1 MKKTFFFFAA
11 LVAVA
16 ACNEVKVETPSLT
29 REVTIKA
36 SSAETKTQL
45 SDDAV
50 LWEANDAVALR
61 FTKDAAHHVATFTT
75 TEAGPNVNFTGTL
88 PNTVSV
94 DGGYD
99 EIGYAVYPAAAMANE
114 GTVSASLPSAVT
126 VNANGSF
133 DSGKNLSSAKVSLA
147 NLDETGSTTATFQ
160 NAFSIIRFTLDAGV
174 ETLEITADKPLV
186 GTAAMEF
193 DEVGRLVKSGD
204 FTSPSNIITVTPP
217 AESTFD
223 GETVYNVLVFPGSFT
238 SLTARMTDADGCTYE
253 KTNTGSYQFD
263 ASKFYTFN
271 FTNPANF
278 TKDYGFTA
286 TGKSFVEDTDEVQ
299 VVIGST
305 PEGVLTAKAG
315 NAFAGKTTHAKYE
328 TDAAGYLLYP
338 ASAYNAGN
346 ITYNLPAD
354 GSVLAELWSA
364 PFSLKDT
371 EVAFTSVESALATL
385 QFTVPAG
392 VKSVTIESTKGIV
405 GDAVM
410 NVTEGVLSVSGEGAG
425 KTIELAEVSA
435 QQYTLT
441 IYPISE
447 AANLAVT
454 LKDAADKTVVKNF
467 NGKTVAAKETL
478 ILNLSGELNFDKDG
492 SFNNEDFGDGLDG
505 GNPIEF

>member
-16 ACNEVKVETPSLT
+16 ACNEVKIETPSLT

-45 SDDAV
+45 SGDAV

-61 FTKDAAHHVATFTT
+61 FTKDAAHHVETFTT
-75 TEAGPNVNFTGTL
+75 ADAGASVNFKGTL
-88 PNTVSV
+88 PNTVSFA
-94 DGGYD
+94 GGYD
-99 EIGYAVYPAAAMANE
+99 EIGYAVYPAVAMAND

-133 DSGKNLSSAKVSLA
+133 DSGKNLSSAMVSLA
-147 NLDETGSTTATFQ
+147 NLDATGSTTATFQ

-186 GTAAMEF
+186 GTAAMAF
-193 DEVGRLVKSGD
+193 DGDGRLVKSGD
-204 FTSPSNIITVTPP
+204 FTLPSNTITVTPP

-223 GETVYNVLVFPGSFT
+223 GETVYNVLVFPGSFS
-238 SLTARMTDADGCTYE
+238 SLTARMTDVDGCTYE
-253 KTNTGSYQFD
+253 KTNTGTYKFD

-286 TGKSFVEDTDEVQ
+286 TGKSFVEGNDEVQ

-328 TDAAGYLLYP
+328 ADAAGYLLYP

-346 ITYNLPAD
+346 ITYTLPDD
-354 GSVLAELWSA
+354 GSAPAELWSA

-371 EVAFTSVESALATL
+371 EVAFTPVENALAAIYIS
-385 QFTVPAG
+385 VPAG
-392 VKSVTIESTKGIV
+392 VKSVKVIADRGIV
-405 GDAVM
+405 GTAAM
-410 NVTEGVLSVSGEGAG
+410 TVTDGKLVVDGEGDG
-425 KTIELAEVSA
+425 SEVTIETPVAAEYYSFN
-435 QQYTLT
+435 
-441 IYPISE
+441 IYPIEE
-447 AANLAVT
+447 AKCSIILI
-454 LKDAADKTVVKNF
+454 DAAGRECEVMTNEML
-467 NGKTVAAKETL
+467 G
-478 ILNLSGELNFDKDG
+478 LSAGDSMLRDYSAGVDFDKDG
-492 SFNNEDFGDGLDG
+492 NFSNEGFVSG
-505 GNPIEF
+505 GGAVEF